1 MLIDRELL
9 SAGLIYFAGQ
19 KSKRELPGP
28 GRGIEFPGQKSFFS
42 RNPPKNLYIAGSNRR
57 TGFRQETR
65 DARITRSTEPFECTQ
80 GRLTKFSDAA
90 TPRYVAC

>member
-42 RNPPKNLYIAGSNRR
+42 RNPPKNLLSLVTDLSGPGFGRKHGGRQNNMKRR
-57 TGFRQETR
+57 CF
-65 DARITRSTEPFECTQ
+65 
-80 GRLTKFSDAA
+80 
-90 TPRYVAC
+90 